1 MGIVSYIPYIK
12 NMIKGKTK
20 PHVFTWLLW
29 SIGSLIMFVGQR
41 SDGAWAWSRWNLAVS
56 VIAIRIVIYSLL
68 HKGQKYI
75 TTHDRVLF
83 WLAILAI
90 IVYLLT
96 DDRRRS
102 VMLINI
108 VDTLSFIPT
117 IRKSR
122 SDPHTETMSL
132 YMISVFKFMIV
143 IAATAQYS
151 FVTTSNS
158 ILRVI
163 LNAWFV
169 GILYRRRKALQH
181 HTI

>member
-1 MGIVSYIPYIK
+1 
-12 NMIKGKTK
+12 
-20 PHVFTWLLW
+20 
-29 SIGSLIMFVGQR
+29 
-41 SDGAWAWSRWNLAVS
+41 
-56 VIAIRIVIYSLL
+56 
-68 HKGQKYI
+68 
-75 TTHDRVLF
+75 
-83 WLAILAI
+83 
-90 IVYLLT
+90 
-96 DDRRRS
+96 
-102 VMLINI
+102 MLINI

-163 LNAWFV
+163 LNA
-169 GILYRRRKALQH
+169 
-181 HTI
+181 